1 MFYAEIVDRI
11 LTFFTYLITLG
22 KDVTLLLIA
31 KFKTN
36 IKNTGQNV
44 QLTAHSATRINLL
57 KNKWYLARIM

>member
-44 QLTAHSATRINLL
+44 QLTAHSVTRINLL
-57 KNKWYLARIM
+57 KNQWYLARIM